1 MILTQDG
8 AIGPANADYV
18 HRGIEYAA
26 KVQAQL
32 IVLRMDTPGG
42 LDLSMRSIIRDILA
56 SPVPVASYVAP
67 DGARAASAGTYILY
81 ASHIA
86 AMAPSTNLGAA
97 TPVEL
102 GGADKPGEQKP
113 REQAGKKNNDAP
125 SSEQSLRR
133 KQINDSAAYIRGL
146 AQSRGRNADWA
157 ERAVRE
163 AVSLSAREALALK
176 VVDVIAADLPQLLR
190 RLNGR
195 EVSAAGQKYVLTTL
209 TAEVV
214 HRDPDWR
221 TRLLAVIT
229 NPSIAYILLMVGLYG
244 LLFEF
249 MSPGFVLPGVVGGIC
264 LLLGLFALQLLP
276 VNYAGLGLIALGVAL
291 FVTEF
296 FTSASGVL
304 GAGGLV
310 AFIAGSIMLID
321 TEAGGYAIPMS
332 LIGVVALLAAIVLFV
347 VARLAFASRRVP
359 VVSGREQLIGST
371 GVVLTNDGE
380 PYALIRGERWRVRAA
395 GPLHAGDRVRAV
407 DLDGLVLTVEL
418 LEPGPH
424 T

>member
-1 MILTQDG
+1 
-8 AIGPANADYV
+8 
-18 HRGIEYAA
+18 
-26 KVQAQL
+26 
-32 IVLRMDTPGG
+32 
-42 LDLSMRSIIRDILA
+42 
-56 SPVPVASYVAP
+56 
-67 DGARAASAGTYILY
+67 
-81 ASHIA
+81 
-86 AMAPSTNLGAA
+86 
-97 TPVEL
+97 
-102 GGADKPGEQKP
+102 
-113 REQAGKKNNDAP
+113 
-125 SSEQSLRR
+125 
-133 KQINDSAAYIRGL
+133 
-146 AQSRGRNADWA
+146 
-157 ERAVRE
+157 
-163 AVSLSAREALALK
+163 
-176 VVDVIAADLPQLLR
+176 
-190 RLNGR
+190 
-195 EVSAAGQKYVLTTL
+195 
-209 TAEVV
+209 
-214 HRDPDWR
+214 
-221 TRLLAVIT
+221 
-229 NPSIAYILLMVGLYG
+229 
-244 LLFEF
+244 
-249 MSPGFVLPGVVGGIC
+249 